1 MTRRALRAELR
12 RGRPGLGGPGRPGQR
27 GQSIVEFTL
36 ILPVFLLVLL
46 GMLEYGSAYDH
57 RTAMAYAV
65 REGARVGA
73 SLGSGNANT
82 PASQVDATIVA
93 AVQRGLTNPIL
104 IDNITSIDIY
114 QADSAGK
121 PIAGKMDSYDKDGNL
136 IGTAGWPAASR
147 VTGLNGDSIGVRVR
161 YDFHPVTPLGTF
173 MGLMFSPIPGYATIP
188 MSDSS
193 VMHLEPTP

>member
-1 MTRRALRAELR
+1 MSRRSAR
-12 RGRPGLGGPGRPGQR
+12 RGPFGRRGGQR

-73 SLGSGNANT
+73 SMGNGGSY
-82 PASQVDATIVA
+82 PATVDPAIVA

-114 QADSAGK
+114 QAGLDGK
-121 PIAGKMDSYDKDGNL
+121 PIAGKMDSYDKDGNP
-136 IGTAGWPAASR
+136 IGSPGWPASSR
-147 VTGLNGDSIGVRVR
+147 IAGLNGDSIGVRVR
-161 YDFHPVTPLGTF
+161 YDFHPITPLGTF

-188 MSDSS
+188 MTDSS

>member
-1 MTRRALRAELR
+1 MSGRGSGRRWTVRRRAGE
-12 RGRPGLGGPGRPGQR
+12 R
-27 GQSIVEFTL
+27 GQSLVEFTL

-73 SLGSGNANT
+73 SLGNGGSSPGT
-82 PASQVDATIVA
+82 VDATIVA

-104 IDNITSIDIY
+104 IENITSIDIY
-114 QADSAGK
+114 KSDPSGR
-121 PIAGKMDSYDKDGNL
+121 PVPGMIDSYDKNGNL

-147 VTGLNGDSIGVRVR
+147 IVGLSGESIGVRVR
-161 YDFHPVTPLGTF
+161 YDFHPITPLGTV
-173 MGLMFSPIPGYATIP
+173 MGVIFSPTPGYATIP
-188 MSDSS
+188 MADSS

>member
-1 MTRRALRAELR
+1 MSRRSTRRGLFGRR
-12 RGRPGLGGPGRPGQR
+12 RGER

-73 SLGSGNANT
+73 SLGKGNSNT
-82 PASQVDATIVA
+82 PASAVDPAIVA

-114 QADSAGK
+114 RAGSDGK
-121 PIAGKMDSYDKDGNL
+121 PMGSQINSYDKDGNL
-136 IGTAGWPAASR
+136 IGTAGWPASSR
-147 VTGLNGDSIGVRVR
+147 VPGLDGDSIGVRVR
-161 YDFHPVTPLGTF
+161 YDFHPITPLGTF

-188 MSDSS
+188 MADSS

>member
-1 MTRRALRAELR
+1 MSRRPIR
-12 RGRPGLGGPGRPGQR
+12 RGPFGRRGGER

-73 SLGSGNANT
+73 SLGSGNSST
-82 PASQVDATIVA
+82 PASAVDPAIVA

-114 QADSAGK
+114 KAGLDGK
-121 PIAGKMDSYDKDGNL
+121 PVGSYMNSYDKDGNV
-136 IGTAGWPAASR
+136 ISVGWPASTRIA
-147 VTGLNGDSIGVRVR
+147 GLNGDSIGVRVR
-161 YDFHPVTPLGTF
+161 YDFHPITPLGTF

-188 MSDSS
+188 MADSS

>member
-1 MTRRALRAELR
+1 MSAARLGVRHRR
-12 RGRPGLGGPGRPGQR
+12 RGARDR
-27 GQSIVEFTL
+27 GQSLVEFTL

-73 SLGSGNANT
+73 SLGNGGSNSAT
-82 PASQVDATIVA
+82 VDATIVA

-114 QADSAGK
+114 QADAAGK
-121 PIAGKMDSYDKDGNL
+121 PVAGKMNSYDKDGNI
-136 IGTAGWPAASR
+136 IGSPGWPAANR
-147 VTGLNGDSIGVRVR
+147 VIGLNGDSIGVRVR
-161 YDFHPVTPLGTF
+161 YDFHPITPLGAL
-173 MGLMFSPIPGYATIP
+173 MGVVFSPVPGYSVIP
-188 MSDSS
+188 MADSS
-193 VMHLEPTP
+193 VMHLEPIP

>member
-1 MTRRALRAELR
+1 VSPRGGT
-12 RGRPGLGGPGRPGQR
+12 RGRRR
-27 GQSIVEFTL
+27 ENGQSLVEFTL

-73 SLGSGNANT
+73 SMGNGGSSPGAVD
-82 PASQVDATIVA
+82 PAIVA

-114 QADSAGK
+114 QADAAGK
-121 PIAGKMDSYDKDGNL
+121 PITGKIDSYDKDGSL
-136 IGTAGWPAASR
+136 IGTAGWPAVNR
-147 VTGLNGDSIGVRVR
+147 VAGLNGDSIGVRVR
-161 YDFHPVTPLGTF
+161 YDFHPITPLGSL
-173 MGLMFSPIPGYATIP
+173 MGVIFSPIPGYSVIP
-188 MSDSS
+188 MADSS

>member
-1 MTRRALRAELR
+1 M
-12 RGRPGLGGPGRPGQR
+12 GRQSGER
-27 GQSIVEFTL
+27 GQSLVEFTL

-73 SLGSGNANT
+73 SLGNGGST
-82 PASQVDATIVA
+82 PGTVDATIVA

-114 QADSAGK
+114 QSDLTGK
-121 PIAGKMDSYDKDGNL
+121 PVPGKIDSYDKDGNL
-136 IGTAGWPAASR
+136 IGSAGWPPATR
-147 VTGLNGDSIGVRVR
+147 VVGLNGDSIGVRVR
-161 YDFHPVTPLGTF
+161 YDFHPITPLGTVL
-173 MGLMFSPIPGYATIP
+173 GVIFSPTPGYSTIP
-188 MSDSS
+188 MADSS

>member
-1 MTRRALRAELR
+1 MSARRAAGRRAHE
-12 RGRPGLGGPGRPGQR
+12 R
-27 GQSIVEFTL
+27 GQSLVEFTL

-73 SLGSGNANT
+73 SLGNGGSSPGT
-82 PASQVDATIVA
+82 VDPAIVA

-114 QADSAGK
+114 KADPTTGL
-121 PIAGKMDSYDKDGNL
+121 PMTGKMDSYDKNGSL
-136 IGTAGWPAASR
+136 VGTAGWPATDR
-147 VTGLNGDSIGVRVR
+147 VVGLNGDSIGVRVR
-161 YDFHPVTPLGTF
+161 YDFHPITPLGTF
-173 MGLMFSPIPGYATIP
+173 MGLIFSPIPGYSTIP
-188 MSDSS
+188 MADSS
-193 VMHLEPTP
+193 VMHLEPIP

>member
-1 MTRRALRAELR
+1 MTGRTIRLRRAGGGER
-12 RGRPGLGGPGRPGQR
+12 RHQR
-27 GQSIVEFTL
+27 GQSLVEFTL

-73 SLGSGNANT
+73 SLGNGGSSPGT
-82 PASQVDATIVA
+82 VDPAIVA

-114 QADSAGK
+114 QADAAGK
-121 PIAGKMDSYDKDGNL
+121 PMTGKMDSYDKDGNL
-136 IGTAGWPAASR
+136 IGSAGWPAASR
-147 VTGLNGDSIGVRVR
+147 VVGLNGDSIGVRVR
-161 YDFHPVTPLGTF
+161 YDFHPITPLGTL
-173 MGLMFSPIPGYATIP
+173 MGVVFSPIPGYSIIP
-188 MSDSS
+188 MADSS
-193 VMHLEPTP
+193 VMHLEPIP